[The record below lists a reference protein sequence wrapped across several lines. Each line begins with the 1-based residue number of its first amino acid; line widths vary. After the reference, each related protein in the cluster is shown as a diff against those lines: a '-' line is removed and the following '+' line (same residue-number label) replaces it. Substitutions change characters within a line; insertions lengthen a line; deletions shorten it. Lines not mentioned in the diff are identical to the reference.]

1 MGGDV
6 VRTCAVATWLAGL
19 LASTALGAMPAHY
32 VVFTLDGHDRARPVY
47 YARVEL
53 ADAPR
58 HAGTSAASAD
68 EERVA
73 WHAWK
78 GGVDL
83 GERSVAIPLLH
94 GEFAR
99 DPEHGDGSIVAH
111 HPAQAER
118 SFVLRI
124 PFDDADAIEFSG
136 AGMTQRFELAALA
149 AQAQVL
155 PLASLAA
162 EMQVVR
168 PPLGGNSANRVD
180 MLVMGDGYTGAQQG
194 LFNSDAM
201 ILHDAFFNLTP
212 YKEYQ
217 SFVNWTTGFVASN
230 QSGADH
236 PPYQAGCTTS
246 TCCADPEAQSDPFA
260 GQFVD
265 TAFSATFCPFQIHRL
280 VTVSNGAVLAA
291 AAAYPDWDK
300 IVIVV
305 NDSVYGGSGGNLS
318 VTSTHPQA
326 NQIVLHEYG
335 HSFSKL
341 ADEYSSPYPGFPA
354 CSDISGSASC
364 EANVTNQVSP
374 GLVKW
379 SSWFT
384 PGNPIPTPAGTPGV
398 GLFQGARYLSTGM
411 YRPAD
416 TQCMMQFLGMPFCP
430 VCRQEYVR
438 TLYRGGWGVP
448 ASGIDLIEPGS
459 ESPGTAVTVDYAIG
473 TTLPFSATLL
483 QPSIGTL
490 DVQWL
495 LDGNPI
501 GGANSPSYAFS
512 QAGPMPTTRTLV
524 LRVRDQT
531 GYVSPQMA
539 GALLEH
545 TRSWTIHVSDD
556 VIFRN
561 GFDAAG
567 PLGGSQSGLEA
578 RHDHLRMHGEEAGQ
592 DPPCEVGDRSNADT
606 TAIMSRSPL
615 PCSSARR

>member
-1 MGGDV
+1 MDTNF
-6 VRTCAVATWLAGL
+6 VRGSGIALWVAAF
-19 LASTALGAMPAHY
+19 LASTAADARPAHY
-32 VVFTLDGHDRARPVY
+32 VVFTLDAHEQAQPVY

-58 HAGTSAASAD
+58 YAATAAASAD
-68 EERVA
+68 EESVS

-78 GGVDL
+78 DRTDL
-83 GERSVAIPLLH
+83 GERRVAIPLLH

-111 HPAQAER
+111 RPVQAER

-124 PFDDADAIEFSG
+124 PLDEADAVEFAG
-136 AGMTQRFELAALA
+136 AGMPQRFELAALA
-149 AQAQVL
+149 AQARAL
-155 PLASLAA
+155 PLASRAA
-162 EMQVVR
+162 HVQVAHA
-168 PPLGGNSANRVD
+168 PLGGNPANRVD
-180 MLVMGDGYTGAQQG
+180 MLVIGDGYTSAQQA
-194 LFNSDAM
+194 LFDSDAM
-201 ILHDAFFNLTP
+201 ILHDAFFNLAP

-217 SFVNWTTGFVASN
+217 SFVNWTTAFVASN

-246 TCCADPEAQSDPFA
+246 TCCADPEAQGDPFA

-300 IVIVV
+300 IVVVV
-305 NDSVYGGSGGNLS
+305 NDPVYGGSGGNIS

-354 CSDISGSASC
+354 CSDISGSAPC
-364 EANVTNQVSP
+364 EANVTNQTSA

-384 PGNPIPTPAGTPGV
+384 LGNPIPTPSGTPGV
-398 GLFQGARYLSTGM
+398 GLFQGARYLGTGM
-411 YRPAD
+411 YRPVD
-416 TQCMMQFLGMPFCP
+416 TQCLMQFLGRPFCP

-438 TLYRGGWGVP
+438 MLYRGGWGVP
-448 ASGIDLIEPGS
+448 AGGIDLIEPGS
-459 ESPGTAVTVDYAIG
+459 ELPGTAQPVSYAVG
-473 TTLPFSATLL
+473 TSLSFSATLL
-483 QPSIGTL
+483 QPSIGAL

-501 GGANSPSYAFS
+501 AGATSPAYEFS
-512 QAGPMPTTRTLV
+512 QAGAVPANRTLV

-531 GYVSPQMA
+531 SYVSPQMA

-561 GFDAAG
+561 GFDG
-567 PLGGSQSGLEA
+567 P
-578 RHDHLRMHGEEAGQ
+578 
-592 DPPCEVGDRSNADT
+592 
-606 TAIMSRSPL
+606 
-615 PCSSARR
+615 

>member
-1 MGGDV
+1 MGTNL
-6 VRTCAVATWLAGL
+6 VRGLGVCVAGM
-19 LASTALGAMPAHY
+19 LASTVAGARPAHY
-32 VVFTLDGHDRARPVY
+32 VVFTLDAHAQAQPMY

-53 ADAPR
+53 ADAP
-58 HAGTSAASAD
+58 HYAATAVASGN

-78 GGVDL
+78 GGTDL

-99 DPEHGDGSIVAH
+99 DPDHGDGSIVAH

-124 PFDDADAIEFSG
+124 PLDEADAVEFSG
-136 AGMTQRFELAALA
+136 AAGMTQRFELAALA
-149 AQAQVL
+149 AQAQAL
-155 PLASLAA
+155 PLASRAVQ
-162 EMQVVR
+162 MQVAQA
-168 PPLGGNSANRVD
+168 PLDGNPANRVD

-212 YKEYQ
+212 YREYQ

-246 TCCADPEAQSDPFA
+246 ACCADPEAQSDPFA

-291 AAAYPDWDK
+291 AAAYPDWDM

-305 NDSVYGGSGGNLS
+305 NDSVYGGSGGNIS

-326 NQIVLHEYG
+326 SQIVLHEYG
-335 HSFSKL
+335 HSFSNL

-354 CSDISGSASC
+354 CSDLSGNAPC
-364 EANVTNQVSP
+364 EANVTNQTSA
-374 GLVKW
+374 GQVKW
-379 SSWFT
+379 NSWFT
-384 PGNPIPTPAGTPGV
+384 PGNPIPTPAGTSGV
-398 GLFQGARYLSTGM
+398 GLFQGARYLSSGM
-411 YRPAD
+411 YRPVD
-416 TQCMMQFLGMPFCP
+416 TQCLMQFLGMPFCP

-448 ASGIDLIEPGS
+448 AGGIDLIEPGS
-459 ESPGTAVTVDYAIG
+459 ESPGTSQPVSYAIG
-473 TTLPFSATLL
+473 TSQPFSATLL
-483 QPSIGTL
+483 QPSIGSL
-490 DVQWL
+490 EVQWL

-501 GGANSPSYAFS
+501 GGANAPSYMFS
-512 QAGPMPTTRTLV
+512 QIGATPATRTLT
-524 LRVRDQT
+524 LRVRDLT
-531 GYVSPQMA
+531 SYVSPQMA
-539 GALLEH
+539 GSLLEH
-545 TRSWTIHVSDD
+545 ARSWTIHVSDD

-567 PLGGSQSGLEA
+567 S
-578 RHDHLRMHGEEAGQ
+578 
-592 DPPCEVGDRSNADT
+592 
-606 TAIMSRSPL
+606 
-615 PCSSARR
+615 

>member
-1 MGGDV
+1 MGTDF
-6 VRTCAVATWLAGL
+6 VRAPAIVIGMAGL
-19 LASTALGAMPAHY
+19 LASALAVARPAHY
-32 VVFTLDGHDRARPVY
+32 VVFMLDTHDQAQPMY
-47 YARVEL
+47 YARVDL
-53 ADAPR
+53 ADAP
-58 HAGTSAASAD
+58 HYTTAAIASAD

-78 GGVDL
+78 GGADL
-83 GERSVAIPLLH
+83 GERSVAIPRLH

-124 PFDDADAIEFSG
+124 PLDEADAVEFAG
-136 AGMTQRFELAALA
+136 AGVTRHFDLAALA
-149 AQAQVL
+149 AQAGSL
-155 PLASLAA
+155 PLASRTTN
-162 EMQVVR
+162 MQVVQA
-168 PPLGGNSANRVD
+168 PQSGNPANRVD
-180 MLVMGDGYTGAQQG
+180 LLVMGDGYTSAQQG

-212 YKEYQ
+212 YREYQ

-246 TCCADPEAQSDPFA
+246 ACCADPEAQTDPFA

-280 VTVSNGAVLAA
+280 ITVSNAAVLTA

-300 IVIVV
+300 IVVVV
-305 NDSVYGGSGGNLS
+305 NDSVYGGSGGNIS

-326 NQIVLHEYG
+326 SQIVLHEYG
-335 HSFSKL
+335 HSFSDL
-341 ADEYSSPYPGFPA
+341 ADEYSSAYPGFPA
-354 CSDISGSASC
+354 CSDLSGSAPC
-364 EANVTNQVSP
+364 EANVTNQTSA
-374 GLVKW
+374 GQVKW
-379 SSWFT
+379 NSWFT
-384 PGNPIPTPAGTPGV
+384 PGNPIPTPAGTSGV
-398 GLFQGARYLSTGM
+398 GLFQGARYLGTGM
-411 YRPAD
+411 YRPVD
-416 TQCMMQFLGMPFCP
+416 TQCLMHFLGVPFCP

-448 ASGIDLIEPGS
+448 AGGIDLIEPGS
-459 ESPGTAVTVDYAIG
+459 ESPGTASPVTYAVG
-473 TTLPFSATLL
+473 TSQPFSATLL
-483 QPSIGTL
+483 QPSIGSL
-490 DVQWL
+490 EVQWL

-512 QAGPMPTTRTLV
+512 QVGSTPSTRTLT
-524 LRVRDQT
+524 LRVRDLT
-531 GYVSPQMA
+531 SDVSPQMA

-545 TRSWTIHVSDD
+545 TRSWTIQVSND

-561 GFDAAG
+561 GFDAVG
-567 PLGGSQSGLEA
+567 P
-578 RHDHLRMHGEEAGQ
+578 
-592 DPPCEVGDRSNADT
+592 
-606 TAIMSRSPL
+606 
-615 PCSSARR
+615 